1 MISQPEQSTEQAQQ
15 AEVTGNAENTENAE
29 ENFDPFMAMK
39 TTLE

>member
-1 MISQPEQSTEQAQQ
+1 MISQPEQTAEQPQQ
-15 AEVTGNAENTENAE
+15 AEVTANAENNENTE